1 MQQQQQQQQQQLVL
15 FCRIGDIMGH
25 RGQSPVSWRYDMR
38 KMQLISYEG
47 PSHPKSQPNRAKK
60 NKREQKGMSSRSS
73 RGNINIKR
81 KIYVLSIQ
89 LQFSSSIEAFRN
101 LPAGSF
107 EICQKHS
114 HTHNGGHKNSLNGN

>member
-1 MQQQQQQQQQQLVL
+1 MK
-15 FCRIGDIMGH
+15 D
-25 RGQSPVSWRYDMR
+25 PVT
-38 KMQLISYEG
+38 
-47 PSHPKSQPNRAKK
+47 PKASQIERKK